1 MPRASTQVSE
11 TNRWIRKNKQWLDDD
26 TAPMVQQ
33 LKALAKT
40 IDTELADNAAVKAAT
55 ASAYRATYLTLLELR
70 PNSQKLADKLT
81 REDDSLMSPTRWG
94 L

>member
-1 MPRASTQVSE
+1 MPRASTQTSE
-11 TNRWIRKNKQWLDDD
+11 TNRWIRKNKHWLSDD

-40 IDTELADNAAVKAAT
+40 IDTELADNGAIKAAT

-70 PNSQKLADKLT
+70 PNSQKIADQLD
-81 REDDSLMSPTRWG
+81 REDDSLMKPTKWG
-94 L
+94 V